1 MRVCLAEAHVD
12 GDAPERGAPI
22 DAYTAL
28 RELMR
33 SRLELHGPVTATVL
47 GAPLGLSADAI
58 AVALLALEQQG
69 YVMRGTF
76 TPEAIA
82 ARDTEW
88 CERRRLARIHRYT
101 RDRKRSEEHTS
112 ELQSLM
118 RNSYAVFCLKK
129 KKHKK

>member
-1 MRVCLAEAHVD
+1 MR
-12 GDAPERGAPI
+12 
-22 DAYTAL
+22 
-28 RELMR
+28 R
-33 SRLELHGPVTATVL
+33 SRRELHGPATAPVL
-47 GAPLGLSADAI
+47 GAALCLSADAI

-101 RDRKRSEEHTS
+101 RDRKRAEFQSVPAAAFMRFLFDWQGLVGSDNREGPAAL
-112 ELQSLM
+112 ELGM
-118 RNSYAVFCLKK
+118 GRAHV
-129 KKHKK
+129 